1 MLAYVGCEEKSRNVK
16 QYCLMCLQFDLRLSL
31 QFEVFAS
38 LLASSSTQIRQSN
51 RLFLPESG
59 TQTVDRPNLIKSP
72 SHLHQL
78 FPRFERHRFL
88 IILKRQNRSEVNSE
102 PGGFRKLCN
111 EQSNQQIVIKI
122 KERSFHQRTYQDFL
136 FKINWIINLFAFC
149 IIIPLNR
156 ILTLFTNHFSRSE
169 ISLLVLWLSIERLCS
184 LQRWHIMLTSIVDD
198 FSMKTKILS
207 DSRRE
212 LGNQASDFQMLT
224 ILPTVWK
231 QKFSV
236 KTFKLKIST

>member
-1 MLAYVGCEEKSRNVK
+1 M
-16 QYCLMCLQFDLRLSL
+16 
-31 QFEVFAS
+31 
-38 LLASSSTQIRQSN
+38 
-51 RLFLPESG
+51 
-59 TQTVDRPNLIKSP
+59 
-72 SHLHQL
+72 
-78 FPRFERHRFL
+78 
-88 IILKRQNRSEVNSE
+88 
-102 PGGFRKLCN
+102 
-111 EQSNQQIVIKI
+111 IKI

>member
-38 LLASSSTQIRQSN
+38 FLASSSTQIRHLQLS
-51 RLFLPESG
+51 LPIGSSS
-59 TQTVDRPNLIKSP
+59 QTVDRPNLIKSP

-156 ILTLFTNHFSRSE
+156 THSHTVHQPLL
-169 ISLLVLWLSIERLCS
+169 SLLVLWLSIERLCS